1 MYTSVMYMTLNKT
14 YTSGVCILVKSLT
27 VTIDGCRQLY
37 NVDSRTFACLPIRRT
52 KRCVVPIVEII
63 SAIGTTLNTVTASA
77 EWKAPDRNAHVTCII
92 MALPLIAARAKLKVG
107 LIKRCTA
114 HINFCDDT
122 FPNLPGIFDF

>member
-14 YTSGVCILVKSLT
+14 YIRGVCILVKSLT

-77 EWKAPDRNAHVTCII
+77 EWKAPDRNAHVTYMHCRSSRR
-92 MALPLIAARAKLKVG
+92 AR
-107 LIKRCTA
+107 
-114 HINFCDDT
+114 N
-122 FPNLPGIFDF
+122 